1 MTEQILYYVHYAMLL
16 LFGITVSAAFS
27 GISFSR
33 VNTKRLLLIAI
44 LCGYLQLSV
53 YGLFGEDAVWELY
66 PFITHLPIVLAL
78 RFVFGKQFPIA
89 VAATTSAYLCCQPAK
104 WIGLFSYNLSQSM
117 VVELLVRIA
126 MLLVSAGVILHW
138 FSESIAGI
146 YSRKHRSSW
155 VFGIIP
161 VAYYLFDYLVAIY
174 SSLWE
179 DNHQLVIEFLPMF
192 LCFGYLFFCAVYYRE
207 YDQKSEA
214 ERKEQLLRITVEQQ
228 MKEVEMIRRSE
239 GEIRRLRHDLRLFLN
254 SLSSCVAQSDV
265 ETAKKLIAG
274 FSDRAEASSV
284 KRYCGNDTLNYVLS
298 DYAAQCREKGI
309 RFHTAIELGELTVDE
324 MLLSTIVVNALD
336 NALNA
341 QEKLPSDKKHIRLML
356 KNSGGKTLLCVKN
369 SFSEKPV
376 FQNGIPVTSRK
387 GHGNGVIS
395 IQYATEKLGGNCRF
409 YLDEDS
415 FVLQVVV

>member
-1 MTEQILYYVHYAMLL
+1 M
-16 LFGITVSAAFS
+16 
-27 GISFSR
+27 
-33 VNTKRLLLIAI
+33 
-44 LCGYLQLSV
+44 
-53 YGLFGEDAVWELY
+53 
-66 PFITHLPIVLAL
+66 
-78 RFVFGKQFPIA
+78 
-89 VAATTSAYLCCQPAK
+89 
-104 WIGLFSYNLSQSM
+104 
-117 VVELLVRIA
+117 
-126 MLLVSAGVILHW
+126 
-138 FSESIAGI
+138 
-146 YSRKHRSSW
+146 
-155 VFGIIP
+155 
-161 VAYYLFDYLVAIY
+161 
-174 SSLWE
+174 
-179 DNHQLVIEFLPMF
+179 
-192 LCFGYLFFCAVYYRE
+192 
-207 YDQKSEA
+207 
-214 ERKEQLLRITVEQQ
+214 
-228 MKEVEMIRRSE
+228 
-239 GEIRRLRHDLRLFLN
+239 
-254 SLSSCVAQSDV
+254 
-265 ETAKKLIAG
+265 
-274 FSDRAEASSV
+274 

-341 QEKLPSDKKHIRLML
+341 QEKLPSDKKRIRLML